1 MNQSIRSSVVKEN
14 PFVIGEITKNPFLKK
29 KKRKTVDSGET
40 NQTPKRG
47 RGRPPT
53 LVRD

>member
-29 KKRKTVDSGET
+29 KKRKTVDSGESS
-40 NQTPKRG
+40 KRG